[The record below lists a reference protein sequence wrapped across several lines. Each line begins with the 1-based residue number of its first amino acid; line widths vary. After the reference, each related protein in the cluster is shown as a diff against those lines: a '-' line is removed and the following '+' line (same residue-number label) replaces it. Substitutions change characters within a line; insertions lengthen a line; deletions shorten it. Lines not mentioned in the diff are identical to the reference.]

1 MLLRQKKGFTL
12 IELVMVLML
21 IAILAGVVTVYS
33 KGTIRHTKEKA
44 TLESI
49 DQLQKAAI
57 EWSATQTPPTYTGIS
72 IDAIKASNFLPQ
84 GFTGVNPFGGA
95 LTVAASSSDASKVV
109 VTATAVPSDAGPNLV
124 NIFTQR
130 TDSVSYDA
138 GSQTLQVTL

>member
-1 MLLRQKKGFTL
+1 MLLRKKGFTL

-21 IAILAGVVTVYS
+21 VAILAGVVTVYS

-44 TLESI
+44 TLASI

-57 EWSATQTPPTYTGIS
+57 QWSATQAPPTFTGIS
-72 IDAIKASNFLPQ
+72 IDTIKAANFLPN
-84 GFTGVNPFGGA
+84 GFTGLNPFGGA
-95 LTVAASSSDASKVV
+95 FTVAAVSSDSSKVV
-109 VTATAVPSDAGPNLV
+109 ITATAIPADAGSNLV

-138 GSQTLQVTL
+138 GAQTLQVTL